1 MKWTDERV
9 SRAIKL
15 WKDGY
20 SGSEIAEALG
30 WVCRS
35 AVIGKLHR
43 MGIKRGNYEFNTRR
57 NPDRNSGSA

>member
-15 WKDGY
+15 WMDGY

-30 WVCRS
+30 WVSRS

-43 MGIKRGNYEFNTRR
+43 MGIKRGKRCK
-57 NPDRNSGSA
+57 